1 MVGFRK
7 FLVAGAFSLL
17 LMNPVRTEAAIPV
30 IDDSNIMQQIK
41 TYTETIKVVTN
52 TAEQIKL
59 QLKELTSL
67 PQQILD
73 TYKNAVANSM
83 AIVTGALQK
92 SGFFLDD
99 TDWNKY
105 WQDLYPK
112 LEGSDYQKTTWSERS
127 VNTTIQET
135 LSMINNQAV
144 TNYHTLMQELEQSKE
159 RLQDLLELNKSPEG
173 SKQAQQLANE
183 IAAEKAHIES
193 IQTSIQAI
201 TAKNQTMKRQAEVIE
216 KQNHAAVVQA
226 AKQAEDEAL
235 TQMKESTTASVPIVD
250 DPWQTYGNVRW

>member
-1 MVGFRK
+1 MVRFRK

-135 LSMINNQAV
+135 LSMINKQDV

-201 TAKNQTMKRQAEVIE
+201 TARTR
-216 KQNHAAVVQA
+216 
-226 AKQAEDEAL
+226 
-235 TQMKESTTASVPIVD
+235 P
-250 DPWQTYGNVRW
+250 

>member
-92 SGFFLDD
+92 SGFF
-99 TDWNKY
+99 
-105 WQDLYPK
+105 
-112 LEGSDYQKTTWSERS
+112 
-127 VNTTIQET
+127 
-135 LSMINNQAV
+135 
-144 TNYHTLMQELEQSKE
+144 
-159 RLQDLLELNKSPEG
+159 
-173 SKQAQQLANE
+173 
-183 IAAEKAHIES
+183 
-193 IQTSIQAI
+193 
-201 TAKNQTMKRQAEVIE
+201 
-216 KQNHAAVVQA
+216 
-226 AKQAEDEAL
+226 
-235 TQMKESTTASVPIVD
+235 
-250 DPWQTYGNVRW
+250 